1 MQYLLQAGV
10 LGCLIFVCA
19 ILRGNR
25 FFFLEQTYIRTIYEH
40 QNKTF
45 KTYSD
50 NYIVER

>member
-25 FFFLEQTYIRTIYEH
+25 VFLEQTYIRKIYEH

-50 NYIVER
+50 NYTVER